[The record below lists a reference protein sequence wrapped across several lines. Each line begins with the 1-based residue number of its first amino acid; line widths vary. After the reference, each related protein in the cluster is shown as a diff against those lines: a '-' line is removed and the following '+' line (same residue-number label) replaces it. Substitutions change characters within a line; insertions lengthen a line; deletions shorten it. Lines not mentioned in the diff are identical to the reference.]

1 MILLDTNQLLG
12 RSPDAPVLR
21 MLKKVADQ
29 AGHDLVLPEM
39 VAEEY
44 LAHYRHDVEEAAK
57 KAGDGIEALHR
68 LVPRWPGDAPLLR
81 SVAESAELARCAQ
94 LGELFRIHPAPRGAW
109 RESVMREASRRPPAK
124 TSWEPGKP
132 GGGARDA
139 VVWLTVLD
147 ACARSREEAYFVTGN
162 TSDFGKDG
170 VLRAELAQEA
180 RERLG
185 EDVGLLRY
193 CPGIPALMSQLGTV
207 SAQPPGE
214 EEIGA
219 AGQVTA
225 AVEAALATDDV
236 PFELMSAIPSVAL
249 KVVGGFG
256 GVQDLR
262 LERLQG
268 KAEAYQLGKDT
279 WACVRAMWHGRTSLW
294 VCWKPELGIPVA
306 GRNVALTFT
315 VSATVVMQLD
325 GSGAIGAAEV
335 TDRGRIA
342 AVEE

>member
-1 MILLDTNQLLG
+1 
-12 RSPDAPVLR
+12 
-21 MLKKVADQ
+21 MLKKVAEQ
-29 AGHDLVLPEM
+29 VGHDLVLPEM

-44 LAHYRHDVEEAAK
+44 LAHYRHDVQDAAR
-57 KAGDGIEALHR
+57 KAGNGIEELHR
-68 LVPRWPGDAPLLR
+68 LVPRWPGDAGLLR
-81 SVAESAELARCAQ
+81 SVAESAELARRTQ
-94 LGELFRIHPAPRGAW
+94 LEDLFRIHPAPSGAW
-109 RESVMREASRRPPAK
+109 REALMREASRRPPAK

-132 GGGARDA
+132 GGGARDV

-147 ACARSREEAYFVTGN
+147 ACADSRKEAYFVTSN
-162 TSDFGKDG
+162 SSDFGKDG
-170 VLRAELAQEA
+170 VLRAELAKEA
-180 RERLG
+180 QERLG
-185 EDVGLLRY
+185 QEGGLLRY
-193 CPGIPALMSQLGTV
+193 CPGIADLMNQLGTV

-219 AGQVTA
+219 ADQVTA
-225 AVEAALATDDV
+225 AVEAVLAADDV
-236 PFELMSAIPSVAL
+236 PFELMSAIPSVTL

-268 KAEAYQLGKDT
+268 KVEAYQFGKDT
-279 WACVRAMWHGRTSLW
+279 WASVRAMWRGRTSLW
-294 VCWKPELGIPVA
+294 VSWKPELGIAVA
-306 GRNVALTFT
+306 GRNVALSFT

-325 GSGAIGAAEV
+325 GSGAITAAEV

>member
-1 MILLDTNQLLG
+1 VILLDTNQLLG
-12 RSPDAPVLR
+12 KSLDAPVLR
-21 MLKKVADQ
+21 MLKKVAEQ
-29 AGHDLVLPEM
+29 AGHGLVLPEM

-44 LAHYRHDVEEAAK
+44 LAHYRHDVEEAARR
-57 KAGDGIEALHR
+57 AGEGFEALHR
-68 LVPRWPGDAPLLR
+68 LVPRWPGDARLLR
-81 SVAESAELARCAQ
+81 SVAESAELGRRSQ
-94 LGELFRIHPAPRGAW
+94 LGDLFRIHPAPDGAW

-124 TSWEPGKP
+124 TSWEAGKP

-147 ACARSREEAYFVTGN
+147 ACAGSREEAYFVTGN
-162 TSDFGKDG
+162 SSDFGKGG
-170 VLRAELAQEA
+170 VLREELAQEV

-185 EDVGLLRY
+185 EDAGLLRY

-225 AVEAALATDDV
+225 AVEAALAADDV
-236 PFELMSAIPSVAL
+236 PFDLMSAIPSVSL
-249 KVVGGFG
+249 KVVGGFS
-256 GVQDLR
+256 GVQDVR

-268 KAEAYQLGKDT
+268 KAEAYQLGNDT
-279 WACVRAMWHGRTSLW
+279 WASVRAMWHGRTSLW
-294 VCWKPELGIPVA
+294 VCWKPELGVPVA
-306 GRNVALTFT
+306 GRKVALSFT

-325 GSGAIGAAEV
+325 GSGAITAAEV